1 MPATGMMWSS
11 SQLRRATRH
20 FNTGGCVSS
29 SSSLRH
35 SYSSDLRPP
44 RRPPLPVQYLLAHDD
59 GNFDPATHQRND
71 VSFDPI
77 DGTPPLPKPTRC
89 DESSSQFV
97 SWQKCGSNND
107 DDAEEDGRWCL
118 TTKVHNGGATITTH
132 RKSYFTAEWITTQ
145 TERWRANV
153 DDYDSFD
160 ADDNN
165 NQTLMTT
172 DDENDHK
179 CDTNNHNV
187 KRILWS
193 NWTEKTVRDTK
204 TSPILFQYN
213 NIGLF
218 NNKHQ
223 QNHTPHNNEQHAK
236 EDEQRRLLQVLYQ
249 YGIVLITGTP
259 SYTETLPMIK
269 NDDDDDDDVKSSSR
283 NNLDE
288 RRRMNND
295 ATIHEEEEEEEEKIT
310 AESAIL
316 HLATIIGYYPQQ
328 TLYGAGV
335 WSTSSL
341 SSFENDSS
349 TSSSSCSSSTAD
361 SAYGNTAL
369 PLHTDMTYM
378 TNPPGVQIFLM
389 VQPATSAT
397 TGCGTT
403 INNNPLPST
412 GQSIFL
418 DGFAAARQLRL
429 EHPNYYQLLTT
440 TPRRYRCIDDSSNVN
455 KMWHLEASGP
465 IIETIPRSSSCSGA
479 ALVKSIR
486 HNDLDRLPDLPPY
499 SSTTAATTTTT
510 TTATTDE
517 FYHQLKVAHEAWD
530 DILRRD
536 SMRLVLN
543 LQPGDCIL
551 VANHRCLHGRYA
563 FETGTTLYPRVVMG
577 CYVGMDELN
586 SKWRRAGYRVL

>member
-1 MPATGMMWSS
+1 MWSS
-11 SQLRRATRH
+11 SQLRRATRRL
-20 FNTGGCVSS
+20 NTGGCVST

-35 SYSSDLRPP
+35 SCSSDPRPP

-59 GNFDPATHQRND
+59 SNFDPATHQRND

-77 DGTPPLPKPTRC
+77 DGTPPLPRPTRC
-89 DESSSQFV
+89 DESSSPPQFV
-97 SWQKCGSNND
+97 SWKLCGSNND

-118 TTKVHNGGATITTH
+118 TTKEERCNNKNNNGGATITTH
-132 RKSYFTAEWITTQ
+132 RKSYFTAEWITAQ

-153 DDYDSFD
+153 DDYDSFN
-160 ADDNN
+160 DNN
-165 NQTLMTT
+165 NQTTMT

-179 CDTNNHNV
+179 YDTNNHNV

-204 TSPILFQYN
+204 TSPILFHYDN
-213 NIGLF
+213 LELH
-218 NNKHQ
+218 NNKQHQQ

-236 EDEQRRLLQVLYQ
+236 DEQRRLLQVLYQ

-259 SYTETLPMIK
+259 FYTETLPIIK
-269 NDDDDDDDVKSSSR
+269 NDDDDVKSSSR

-295 ATIHEEEEEEEEKIT
+295 ATIHEQEEEKIT

-349 TSSSSCSSSTAD
+349 TRSSCSSSSTAD

-378 TNPPGVQIFLM
+378 ATPPGVQIFLM

-397 TGCGTT
+397 TGCSTT

-418 DGFAAARQLRL
+418 DGIAAARQLRL

-440 TPRRYRCIDDSSNVN
+440 TQRRYRCIDDSSNVN

-465 IIETIPRSSSCSGA
+465 IIETIPRSSSCSGD

-510 TTATTDE
+510 ATTATTDE

-563 FETGTTLYPRVVMG
+563 FETSTTLSPRVVMG

-586 SKWRRAGYRVL
+586 SKWRHAGFRVL